1 MRSLILPLALALLA
15 AAPAYADIQG
25 RIRLAAPAPDPASV
39 DMSSDPFCFRRS
51 PHARAQSLRVS
62 EGGLQDVFIHLV
74 RPEAPP
80 RPAPLTAAHL
90 TARDC
95 TLEPRVLGVQ
105 AGQRVTLASEDQTLH
120 ALRIHDAAGT
130 QDRRLPKA
138 GMAFEHRF
146 TRPQVMARITCDV
159 HPWMQAFVGVV
170 AHPYFAVTDETGR
183 FQIPTE
189 GLPDGRYPV
198 ALWHEVLGTR
208 SATVAVS
215 GGEGRLELT
224 WDSAP

>member
-1 MRSLILPLALALLA
+1 
-15 AAPAYADIQG
+15 
-25 RIRLAAPAPDPASV
+25 
-39 DMSSDPFCFRRS
+39 
-51 PHARAQSLRVS
+51 
-62 EGGLQDVFIHLV
+62 
-74 RPEAPP
+74 
-80 RPAPLTAAHL
+80 
-90 TARDC
+90 
-95 TLEPRVLGVQ
+95 
-105 AGQRVTLASEDQTLH
+105 
-120 ALRIHDAAGT
+120 
-130 QDRRLPKA
+130 
-138 GMAFEHRF
+138 
-146 TRPQVMARITCDV
+146 MARITCDV